1 MTRARNRLNPKAIP
15 TLSIGR
21 HGDGDGLYLL
31 VRQRG
36 SSIERLWVYRYKA
49 GARGEAKERSI
60 SLGPLRDVSLS
71 KAREKAAECREAI
84 REGRDPK
91 EAIKAVVG
99 VTFGE
104 VADALIKSH
113 VPSFKNEK
121 HRAQWETTLSDQYCE
136 TLRKIPV
143 DQVTTEH
150 VLEVLGPL
158 WLTTPET
165 ASRLRGRIEKVLDRA
180 KVRKLR
186 SGDNPA
192 RWKGHLSHLLA
203 KPNKLSRGHHKA
215 LPWPQV
221 PAFVADL
228 RQLDSMSALALEWTI
243 LNVARTNETVH
254 GERKEIDR
262 DKKVW
267 IIPAARMKAGREHR
281 VPLCDR
287 SMEILEETD
296 KIGGKWL
303 FPGQTTRKPLSLAAM
318 AECLKGFNLPATVHG
333 FRSSF
338 RDWVSEATM
347 FPDNLAE
354 AALAH
359 VVGDKTERAYKRGDA
374 LEKRRELMAAWERYL
389 SQHAATVV
397 QIRPAKIER

>member
-1 MTRARNRLNPKAIP
+1 MTRSRNRLNPKAIP
-15 TLSIGR
+15 TLPIGR

-36 SSIERLWVYRYKA
+36 TAIERLWVYRYKS

-84 REGRDPK
+84 RGGLDPK
-91 EAIKAVVG
+91 VAIRADAAA
-99 VTFGE
+99 TFGS
-104 VADALIKSH
+104 VADDLIKSLKT
-113 VPSFKNEK
+113 SFKNDK
-121 HRAQWETTLSDQYCE
+121 HRAQWETTLSDEYCGK
-136 TLRKIPV
+136 LRPRRV
-143 DQVTTEH
+143 DQITTEH
-150 VLEVLGPL
+150 VLEVLSPL

-165 ASRLRGRIEKVLDRA
+165 ASRLRGRIERVLDSA
-180 KVRKLR
+180 KVRHLR

-192 RWKGHLSHLLA
+192 RWKGHLSHLLP
-203 KPNKLSRGHHKA
+203 KPKKLARGHHRA
-215 LPWPQV
+215 LPWAQMPV
-221 PAFVADL
+221 FMERL
-228 RQLDSMSALALEWTI
+228 RNLDSMSALALEWTI
-243 LNVARTNETVH
+243 LNVTRTNETVL
-254 GERKEIDR
+254 GKRSEIDR
-262 DKKVW
+262 EKNVW
-267 IIPAARMKAGREHR
+267 VIPKERMKAGREHR
-281 VPLCDR
+281 VPLCAR
-287 SMEILEETD
+287 ALEILAETD
-296 KIGGKWL
+296 KIGGQWL

-359 VVGDKTERAYKRGDA
+359 VIGDKTERAYKRGDA
-374 LEKRRELMAAWERYL
+374 LDKRRELMNAWNRYT
-389 SQHAATVV
+389 SQSLASVV
-397 QIRPAKIER
+397 QIRPAVG